1 MEDLRRIERPI
12 AVPQP
17 VGSGTRS
24 QPGRDRRDAFRDLLE
39 RERRGEREPSAE
51 SPAPAPRNED
61 EDEEQREPGGHLDER
76 A

>member
-1 MEDLRRIERPI
+1 MEDLRRIDKPG

-24 QPGRDRRDAFRDLLE
+24 QPGRNRRDAFRDLLE
-39 RERRGEREPSAE
+39 RERRGEREPA
-51 SPAPAPRNED
+51 APPPDA
-61 EDEEQREPGGHLDER
+61 EDEEQRAPGGHLDER

>member
-1 MEDLRRIERPI
+1 MEDLRRIERPVT
-12 AVPQP
+12 VPQP

-39 RERRGEREPSAE
+39 RERRGEREPGAE
-51 SPAPAPRNED
+51 SPAPAPGG
-61 EDEEQREPGGHLDER
+61 EDEEPREPGGHLDER